1 MAPSHSP
8 PSSLRFLWPRH
19 SRKSNRRAYLMAR
32 SLRLRRIRHSLK
44 SSRRASLMPPS
55 LKPGQPRHSPRSSH
69 KACRTAP
76 SLKPRRSRHFHKSS
90 RKACRMA
97 RFRRLPRTRL
107 SHRPP
112 NASPEAAAARYR
124 DAERGA
130 RHHYAGR
137 WPARHSYR
145 FCQVRNASRPGSS
158 LMAGPFPA
166 SFDRFAGDGAQEPGM
181 AKPERD
187 RRTASA
193 RRLTRR
199 GPAVRSFPF
208 YGVRPSPGPRRP

>member
-69 KACRTAP
+69 
-76 SLKPRRSRHFHKSS
+76 
-90 RKACRMA
+90 KACRMA

-166 SFDRFAGDGAQEPGM
+166 SFDRFAGDGAQEPGI

-208 YGVRPSPGPRRP
+208 YGVKPSPGPRRP